1 MGRRWRGQKL
11 FVSNIDMNG
20 TIMTF
25 KYLECIT
32 GVMDKE
38 TDFFN
43 NSVYNRTLN
52 SIFNNAMIS

>member
-1 MGRRWRGQKL
+1 MGRRGRGQKL

-25 KYLECIT
+25 IYLACIT

-38 TDFFN
+38 IDFF
-43 NSVYNRTLN
+43 
-52 SIFNNAMIS
+52 

>member
-1 MGRRWRGQKL
+1 MGRRGRGQNL

-25 KYLECIT
+25 KYLLSII

-38 TDFFN
+38 TDFF
-43 NSVYNRTLN
+43 
-52 SIFNNAMIS
+52 